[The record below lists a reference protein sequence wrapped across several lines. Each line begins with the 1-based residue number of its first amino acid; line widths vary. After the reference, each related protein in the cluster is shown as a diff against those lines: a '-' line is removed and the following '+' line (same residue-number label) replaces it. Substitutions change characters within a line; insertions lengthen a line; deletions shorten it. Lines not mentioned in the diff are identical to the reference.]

1 MPSITLPD
9 GTKRVYDQAP
19 TVLEVA
25 RDIGPGL
32 ARAALVG
39 MVNGAL
45 VDASHVLHDD
55 AVLRIITSSDPEGL
69 AVLRHS
75 CAHLMAQ
82 AVKQLYPQAQVT
94 IGPVIEDG
102 FYYDYAFHRPFTRE
116 DLDAIEQR
124 MKELAAADLP
134 VRRQELDRAQAI
146 ALFQDMGEQYKAE
159 IIAELPEDEPLS
171 LYTQGE
177 FTDLCRGPHV
187 PSTGHLRA
195 FKLTR
200 LAAAYWRGD
209 AARASLQR
217 IYGTAWPDKKAL
229 KAYLVR
235 LAEAERRDH
244 RKLGRKLDL
253 FHFQQEAPGMA
264 FWHPR
269 GWTLYC
275 LVEQHVRL
283 YMQRRGYQEIRT
295 PALLDRSL
303 WQLSGHWDKFRADM
317 FSTRSEQRH
326 YAIKPM
332 NCPGHVQVFNQGLK
346 SYRDLPVRL
355 AEFGACHRNEPSGA
369 LHGLMRARNFVQD
382 DAHIFCT
389 EAQVQAEVA
398 AFIDMLYRIYAD
410 FGFTEVGVSLST
422 RPANRVGDDAVWD
435 KAEQALR
442 QALAEQPFEWTLQ
455 EGEGAFYGP
464 KIEFSLQDCLG
475 RIWQCGT
482 MQVDF
487 SMPERL
493 GARYVAE
500 DGSRQA
506 PVMLHRA
513 ILGSVERFVGILLE
527 HHAGRMP
534 VWLAPVQAALLPISQ
549 RQGEYARGVRNEL
562 EAAGLRIITDLR
574 NETINLKI
582 REHTMQAI
590 PYLLIAGAREAAAGA
605 LAVRTRQGED
615 LGTFSIAALIER
627 LHGEQQRK
635 QQFGGLED

>member
-19 TVLEVA
+19 TVLDVA

-32 ARAALVG
+32 ARATLVG
-39 MVNGAL
+39 MVNGTL

-55 AVLRIITSSDPEGL
+55 AALRIITSSDPEGL
-69 AVLRHS
+69 TVLRHS

-102 FYYDYAFHRPFTRE
+102 FYYDYAFHRPFTPE
-116 DLDAIEQR
+116 DLSAIEQR

-134 VRRQELDRAQAI
+134 VQRQEMERTQAI
-146 ALFQDMGEQYKAE
+146 TLFQNMGEQYKAR
-159 IIAELPEDEPLS
+159 IIADLPQDEPLS
-171 LYTQGE
+171 LYSQGE

-209 AARASLQR
+209 ASQASLQR

-229 KAYLVR
+229 NAYLTR

-244 RKLGRKLDL
+244 RRLGKKLHL
-253 FHFQQEAPGMA
+253 FHFQPEAPGMV

-283 YMQRRGYQEIRT
+283 YMQQHGYQEIRT

-303 WQLSGHWDKFRADM
+303 WQLSGHWEKFRADM
-317 FSTRSEQRH
+317 FSTHSEQRH

-346 SYRDLPVRL
+346 SYRDLPLRL
-355 AEFGACHRNEPSGA
+355 AEFGSCHRNEPSGA

-389 EAQVQAEVA
+389 EEQVQAEVA
-398 AFIDMLYRIYAD
+398 AFIDMLYRVYAD
-410 FGFTEVGVSLST
+410 FGFSEIQVSLST
-422 RPANRVGDDAVWD
+422 RPANRVGDDVVWD
-435 KAEQALR
+435 KAEQALQ
-442 QALAEQPFEWTLQ
+442 QALAEQSFEWTLQ

-493 GARYVAE
+493 GAHYIAE
-500 DGSRQA
+500 DGSRQV

-549 RQGEYARGVRNEL
+549 KQGDYARGVQDEL
-562 EAAGLRIITDLR
+562 EAAGLRITTDLR

-582 REHTMQAI
+582 REHTMQGI
-590 PYLLIAGAREAAAGA
+590 PYLLIAGAREAAAGT
-605 LAVRTRQGED
+605 LAVRSRQGED
-615 LGTFSIAALIER
+615 LGVFPVAALIEK
-627 LHGEQQRK
+627 LHEEQDRK
-635 QQFGGLED
+635 TAV